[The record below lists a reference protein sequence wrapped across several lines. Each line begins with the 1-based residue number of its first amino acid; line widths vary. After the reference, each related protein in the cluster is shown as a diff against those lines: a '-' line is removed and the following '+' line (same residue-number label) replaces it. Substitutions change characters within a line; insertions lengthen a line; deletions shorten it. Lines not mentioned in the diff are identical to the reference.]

1 MKREDLEKLFGT
13 KLGDESKTIID
24 EIMKINGED
33 VTLAKQKVP
42 ELEAQVQSLTAQYK
56 SANEQIDAL
65 KSMKPDDLKKAV
77 EDYKVKIAE
86 MEKQGNEKVAAI
98 KKDYEVDIA
107 LVKAGAKNTKAV
119 KSLLDLE
126 KVTFDKDGKVGGIE
140 DQLKAIKTS
149 DDYLFEPA
157 QQKAPSRIGNDP
169 SKHGDPSK
177 GDLSLKDSIGDVY
190 KDN

>member
-65 KSMKPDDLKKAV
+65 KSMKPEELKKSV
-77 EDYKVKIAE
+77 EEYKVKIADL
-86 MEKQGNEKVAAI
+86 EKQGNEKVMAV
-98 KKDYEVDIA
+98 KKDYEIDIA
-107 LVKAGAKNTKAV
+107 LVKAGAKNAKAV

-126 KVTFDKDGKVGGIE
+126 KITLDKDGKVGGIE

-169 SKHGDPSK
+169 SQHGDPSK

-190 KDN
+190 KDS